1 MRISDWS
8 SDVCSSDLQAP
19 DDVGQHRS
27 VPARVGG
34 GDPANA
40 GPPPA
45 SGRELH
51 ARQPDHAIR
60 MRNETLDFLVQRP
73 YPGRV
78 IEVDDRHFI
87 IEDLARRVVAR
98 LAHLVVAAL
107 SRPVQLL
114 VQLRVAVLRI
124 VYSD

>member
-51 ARQPDHAIR
+51 ARPPDHALR
-60 MRNETLDFLVQRP
+60 LRNETLDFLFQRP
-73 YPGRV
+73 HPGRG
-78 IEVDDRHFI
+78 IEGETRNVLMKY
-87 IEDLARRVVAR
+87 LARPLVAR
-98 LAHLVVAAL
+98 LVYLVCATLARLVPN
-107 SRPVQLL
+107 PVPP
-114 VQLRVAVLRI
+114 RR
-124 VYSD
+124 